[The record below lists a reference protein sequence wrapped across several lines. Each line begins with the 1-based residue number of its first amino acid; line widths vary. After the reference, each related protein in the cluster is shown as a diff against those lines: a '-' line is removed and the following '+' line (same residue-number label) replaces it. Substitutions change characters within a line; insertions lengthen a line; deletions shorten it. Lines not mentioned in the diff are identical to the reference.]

1 MVSTALQ
8 VSYGLDRAPG
18 IGWSR
23 LRSTTEGKFGST
35 TEGKFGSTTEGKFG
49 PTTEA
54 KFGSTT
60 EGGIDSEFLP
70 GLKFCKFWKSCQ
82 KKQLG

>member
-1 MVSTALQ
+1 MVWIVLR
-8 VSYGLDRAPG
+8 VSDGLDRAPG

-49 PTTEA
+49 
-54 KFGSTT
+54 STT
-60 EGGIDSEFLP
+60 EGKFGPEFLP
-70 GLKFCKFWKSCQ
+70 GLKSCKSCESCQ
-82 KKQLG
+82 KKRLG

>member
-8 VSYGLDRAPG
+8 VSDGLDRDPS

-35 TEGKFGSTTEGKFG
+35 TEGKFG
-49 PTTEA
+49 P
-54 KFGSTT
+54 TT
-60 EGGIDSEFLP
+60 EGGID
-70 GLKFCKFWKSCQ
+70 
-82 KKQLG
+82 